1 MNGHQLNEGVVFTR
15 RWVSDEPSFVALVQ
29 FWTPNANTSTISHI
43 TDILYPASFDGTFP
57 YHDQLNRAILF
68 VSEYVITC
76 HTNWLDRAFRNKIY
90 GYQFSVPP
98 GVHAQDTEYTFYNG
112 PGTTDAYM
120 TYNATVAQALQQYIR
135 SFAKSG
141 TPSGQGDFPAFPA
154 YGNGTLLNLTDN
166 GFSQIQDSTAN
177 QRCLYLQLIPNK
189 NSSSY
194 TLLYPAATDS
204 SDHTWRKLLLGTV
217 FAALV
222 GLMAI

>member
-15 RWVSDEPSFVALVQ
+15 PWVSDNPSFAALVQ
-29 FWTPNANTSTISHI
+29 FWIPNANASTISHI
-43 TDILYPASFDGTFP
+43 TDILYPAIFDGTLP
-57 YHDQLNRAILF
+57 YDDQLNRAIVF

-76 HTNWLDRAFRNKIY
+76 HTNWLDRAFQNKTF

-120 TYNATVAQALQQYIR
+120 TYNATVAQALQQYIT
-135 SFAKSG
+135 SFAISG
-141 TPSGQGDFPAFPA
+141 TPSGQGHYPAFPA

-166 GFSQIQDSTAN
+166 GFPQTRDSTAN
-177 QRCLYLQLIPNK
+177 QRCLFLQLTPNT
-189 NSSSY
+189 NTSSF
-194 TLLYPAATDS
+194 TPAYPVATNL
-204 SDHTWRKLLLGTV
+204 SDQVWGKFFLGTV